1 MLGSAPPDVLKVRL
15 PSQLQEVVVR
25 NTKTHVAQ
33 QRAFVRAANANLEQT
48 LRQHGMLVNTVEL
61 ESFRERLRGAN
72 FYRNWR
78 QSIGD
83 EAWAL
88 MEAKVGK
95 VG

>member
-1 MLGSAPPDVLKVRL
+1 MLHMARPRL
-15 PSQLQEVVVR
+15 HHLQ
-25 NTKTHVAQ
+25 
-33 QRAFVRAANANLEQT
+33 QT
-48 LRQHGMLVNTVEL
+48 LRRRRMLINTIDI

-78 QSIGD
+78 QSIGQ

-88 MEAKVGK
+88 MEAKVGT

>member
-1 MLGSAPPDVLKVRL
+1 
-15 PSQLQEVVVR
+15 
-25 NTKTHVAQ
+25 
-33 QRAFVRAANANLEQT
+33 
-48 LRQHGMLVNTVEL
+48 MLVNTVEL
-61 ESFRERLRGAN
+61 ESFRERLRRAN

>member
-1 MLGSAPPDVLKVRL
+1 MSATPRPTSPSNVLSCAPPI
-15 PSQLQEVVVR
+15 
-25 NTKTHVAQ
+25 
-33 QRAFVRAANANLEQT
+33 ANLEQT
-48 LRQHGMLVNTVEL
+48 LRQRGMLINTVDL

-78 QSIGD
+78 QSIGE

-88 MEAKVGK
+88 METKIGK

>member
-1 MLGSAPPDVLKVRL
+1 MLI
-15 PSQLQEVVVR
+15 
-25 NTKTHVAQ
+25 
-33 QRAFVRAANANLEQT
+33 
-48 LRQHGMLVNTVEL
+48 NTVDL

-72 FYRNWR
+72 VYLNWR
-78 QSIGD
+78 QSISD

>member
-1 MLGSAPPDVLKVRL
+1 
-15 PSQLQEVVVR
+15 
-25 NTKTHVAQ
+25 
-33 QRAFVRAANANLEQT
+33 
-48 LRQHGMLVNTVEL
+48 MLVNTVDL